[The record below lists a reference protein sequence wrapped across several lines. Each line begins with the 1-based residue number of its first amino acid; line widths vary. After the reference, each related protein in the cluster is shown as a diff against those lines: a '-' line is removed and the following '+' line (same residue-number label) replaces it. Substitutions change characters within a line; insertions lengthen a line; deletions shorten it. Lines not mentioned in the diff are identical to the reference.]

1 MLSLREAAR
10 LGRQANLKGSYLTAF
25 HFHLSGESERW
36 ESCTGDEGATLR
48 YCWRGGLIFIPSLSF
63 LVPLAYPSPGPFLP
77 LRPLRA
83 SAALARGW
91 SSSSLCLRSHC
102 PAATCECKSGKLPVA
117 RGTTRRAALAT
128 PSALPGTS
136 P

>member
-48 YCWRGGLIFIPSLSF
+48 YCWRGGPIFIPSLSL
-63 LVPLAYPSPGPFLP
+63 LVPLAYPSGTL
-77 LRPLRA
+77 LQ
-83 SAALARGW
+83 ALF
-91 SSSSLCLRSHC
+91 C
-102 PAATCECKSGKLPVA
+102 
-117 RGTTRRAALAT
+117 
-128 PSALPGTS
+128 PSALSGRPQHSPVPGHH
-136 P
+136 PA